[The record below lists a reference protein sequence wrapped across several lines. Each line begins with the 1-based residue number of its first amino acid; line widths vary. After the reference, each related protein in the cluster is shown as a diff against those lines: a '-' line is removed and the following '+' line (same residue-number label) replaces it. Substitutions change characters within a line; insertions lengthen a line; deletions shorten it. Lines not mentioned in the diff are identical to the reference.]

1 MYSMLFLFVLCSFLV
16 CLRCAVLRGK
26 AGRKFGKGVF
36 DDCADLSADAAIVA
50 LRAFAEGNVRIC
62 GKSANTDEYSFC
74 GLTGHGGMP
83 LICPRFYPRL
93 NLM

>member
-1 MYSMLFLFVLCSFLV
+1 
-16 CLRCAVLRGK
+16 
-26 AGRKFGKGVF
+26 
-36 DDCADLSADAAIVA
+36 
-50 LRAFAEGNVRIC
+50 VRIC